1 MLGDYRVKMPIR
13 TRFGDTDMLG
23 HVNNAVYSTYFE
35 SGRLEYWAELNG
47 GHSFENWPFI
57 LARSEIDFLAEAH
70 AVEDLTLGIRVSRLG
85 KKSFDLEYL
94 LVRDFTAVNIDVWVE
109 AAEIGGAEPLRIW
122 QIKENNPSN
131 LMAAA
136 THVTYEAI
144 IARLTTIGRSTVIA
158 GRWLVVLCFALI
170 LLGRG
175 VTARN
180 NRRFTQASSA
190 G

>member
-1 MLGDYRVKMPIR
+1 MLDDYRVKMPIR

-94 LVRDFTAVNIDVWVE
+94 LVRDENGKTIARGRSVQVMFDYSTKQTLTIDDE
-109 AAEIGGAEPLRIW
+109 TRSRLIKFEGRGPLR
-122 QIKENNPSN
+122 ER
-131 LMAAA
+131 
-136 THVTYEAI
+136 EG
-144 IARLTTIGRSTVIA
+144 AR
-158 GRWLVVLCFALI
+158 
-170 LLGRG
+170 
-175 VTARN
+175 
-180 NRRFTQASSA
+180 
-190 G
+190 

>member
-1 MLGDYRVKMPIR
+1 MLDDYRVKMPIR

-94 LVRDFTAVNIDVWVE
+94 LVRDEDGKTIARGRSVQVMFDYSTKQTLPIDDE
-109 AAEIGGAEPLRIW
+109 TRLRLIEFEGRGPLR
-122 QIKENNPSN
+122 ER
-131 LMAAA
+131 
-136 THVTYEAI
+136 EG
-144 IARLTTIGRSTVIA
+144 AR
-158 GRWLVVLCFALI
+158 
-170 LLGRG
+170 
-175 VTARN
+175 
-180 NRRFTQASSA
+180 
-190 G
+190 